1 MDNILI
7 DSNFTVK
14 ITDFTVSLEIDSEV
28 SYLRSLMGCVTIQP
42 LEVHQSNNIVELS
55 SDIWALGMLIYRAVV
70 GLDAIKFENNKNYSE
85 IIQNSTINFEKIENK
100 VIRNLVQ
107 QCLNIG
113 NYSYNNIRPYKEA
126 YYKRTRATP
135 TIRIL

>member
-126 YYKRTRATP
+126 YYKRA
-135 TIRIL
+135 